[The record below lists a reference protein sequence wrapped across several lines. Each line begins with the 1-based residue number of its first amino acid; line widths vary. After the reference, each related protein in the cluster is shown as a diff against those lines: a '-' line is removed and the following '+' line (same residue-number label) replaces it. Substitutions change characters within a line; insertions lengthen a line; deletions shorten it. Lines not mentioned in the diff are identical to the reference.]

1 MFNAARLLETSH
13 YDVALINLTA
23 HQIVLFCISF
33 DVSYHYITFGVFEK
47 GFKLRNS
54 GRRG

>member
-13 YDVALINLTA
+13 YVALINLTA